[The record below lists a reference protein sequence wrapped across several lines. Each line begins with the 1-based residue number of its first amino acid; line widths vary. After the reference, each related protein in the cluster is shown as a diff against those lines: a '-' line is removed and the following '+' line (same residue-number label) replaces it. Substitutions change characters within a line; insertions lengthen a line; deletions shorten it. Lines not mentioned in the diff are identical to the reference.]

1 MSDKKQSR
9 IKLWLIAG
17 VLLAISS
24 IVFMGAMKDGMTTT
38 KSSKAVDNVSSINDL
53 QRKVNFKLD
62 VPSYVTDT
70 KDKLQMEVVAGQ
82 IAQINTDK
90 FVFKASYFVDN
101 DADILGL
108 YEKSKT
114 EKKYNVNDSD
124 IKYFK
129 YRQGYKDYPNCTLL
143 NWCTDETTY
152 GLMIEDDISFE
163 KALDIIGID
172 KKNISEVNDTE
183 STESTDNTELKEYKL
198 TDNLSIDMPEFKQ
211 EIRVEDLG
219 DQVAVYAGNA
229 LLFVVAVNNAEV
241 DLGSSDDAS
250 VIDAGNGTKI
260 YYNKDNTY
268 DPGTDDYS
276 DYELWLSTID
286 SALKTLINKE

>member
-38 KSSKAVDNVSSINDL
+38 KSSKVIDNVSSINDL

-70 KDKLQMEVVAGQ
+70 KDKLQIEVVAGQ
-82 IAQINTDK
+82 IAQINTEK

-172 KKNISEVNDTE
+172 KKNISEVKDTE

-229 LLFVVAVNNAEV
+229 LLFVAAVNNAEV
-241 DLGSSDDAS
+241 DLGPSDDAS